1 MLFSVIIMAFYLAV
15 WWQKCIQVTSK
26 FDPAEITPS
35 LGIFGGVS
43 AENSARVFFFLA
55 ELQRHMSAL
64 RLIEG
69 KG

>member
-1 MLFSVIIMAFYLAV
+1 M
-15 WWQKCIQVTSK
+15 WWQTCIQVTSK
-26 FDPAEITPS
+26 FDPAEITLS
-35 LGIFGGVS
+35 LGIFGRVS
-43 AENSARVFFFLA
+43 AENSARVFFLA